1 MKMKAI
7 GYQVPGSL
15 DRQEAL
21 ADITLDKPA
30 PEGQDLL
37 VKIQAVSVNPADYK
51 MRQAMPA
58 PEGGW
63 NILGFDAS
71 GVVEAIRAD
80 VKNFNMG
87 DEVYYAGSMVRPGTN
102 SEYQLVDERIVAKKP
117 TSLSH
122 AEAAAMPLTT
132 ITAWEALFDRLDV
145 TRPTIQGGKLILIIG
160 GAGGVGSIAIQ
171 LLRAL
176 TDLTVITSV
185 SRPET
190 QAWVEELGAHYVIDH
205 SKPMAPQIEALGLG
219 APGFVFS
226 TNHSQHH
233 LADIAELI
241 APQGRF
247 SLTDEVEAFASQPF
261 VMKSVSVHFEL
272 MFTRSLFGTPDIDV
286 QHQLL
291 TKVAAL
297 IDAGKVRTTLTEVA
311 GNINADSLKKVHAQL
326 ETGKARGKIV
336 LEGF

>member
-1 MKMKAI
+1 MKAI
-7 GYQVPGSL
+7 GYKTPGSVDKLVEL
-15 DRQEAL
+15 D
-21 ADITLDKPA
+21 LDKPVA
-30 PEGQDLL
+30 KGRDIL
-37 VKIQAVSVNPADYK
+37 VKVNAVSVNPADTK
-51 MRQAMPA
+51 MRRAMPA
-58 PEGGW
+58 PEGAEAV
-63 NILGFDAS
+63 ILGFDAA
-71 GVVEAIRAD
+71 GVVEAVGED
-80 VKNFNMG
+80 TTLFNVG
-87 DEVYYAGSMVRPGTN
+87 DAVYYAGSMVRPGTN
-102 SEYQLVDERIVAKKP
+102 SEFHLVDERIVGKKP

-145 TRPTIQGGKLILIIG
+145 SRPTTQGGKLILVVG

-176 TDLTVITSV
+176 TDLTIIATA

-190 QAWVEELGAHYVIDH
+190 QEWVKKLGAHHVIDH
-205 SKPMAPQIEALGLG
+205 RQPMAPQIEALGIG

-226 TNHSQHH
+226 TNQSQHH

-247 SLTDEVEAFASQPF
+247 SLTDEVDAFESRPF

-272 MFTRSLFGTPDIDV
+272 MFTRSLFGSADIQE
-286 QHQLL
+286 QHNLLNTVAELVDAGKVSTTL
-291 TKVAAL
+291 TKVA
-297 IDAGKVRTTLTEVA
+297 GS
-311 GNINADSLKKVHAQL
+311 INVENMKKVHTQI

>member
-1 MKMKAI
+1 MKAI
-7 GYQVPGSL
+7 GYKTPGSVDKLVEL
-15 DRQEAL
+15 D
-21 ADITLDKPA
+21 LDKPVA
-30 PEGQDLL
+30 KGRDIL
-37 VKIQAVSVNPADYK
+37 VKVNAVSVNPADTK
-51 MRQAMPA
+51 MRRAMPA
-58 PEGGW
+58 PEGTEAV
-63 NILGFDAS
+63 ILGFDAA
-71 GVVEAIRAD
+71 GVVEAVGED
-80 VKNFNMG
+80 TTLFNVG
-87 DEVYYAGSMVRPGTN
+87 DAVYYAGSMVRPGTN
-102 SEYQLVDERIVAKKP
+102 SEFHLVDERIVGKKP

-145 TRPTIQGGKLILIIG
+145 SRPTTQGGNLILVVG

-176 TDLTVITSV
+176 TDLTIIATA

-190 QAWVEELGAHYVIDH
+190 QEWVKKLGAHHVIDH
-205 SKPMAPQIEALGLG
+205 RQPMAPQIEALGIG
-219 APGFVFS
+219 APGLVFS
-226 TNHSQHH
+226 TNQSQHH

-247 SLTDEVEAFASQPF
+247 SLTDEVDAFESRPF

-272 MFTRSLFGTPDIDV
+272 MFTRSLFGSADIQE
-286 QHQLL
+286 QHNLL
-291 TKVAAL
+291 NTVAEL
-297 IDAGKVRTTLTEVA
+297 VDAGKVSTTLTEVA
-311 GNINADSLKKVHAQL
+311 GSINVENMKKVHTQI

>member
-1 MKMKAI
+1 MKAI
-7 GYQVPGSL
+7 GYKPPGSVDGLVEL
-15 DRQEAL
+15 D
-21 ADITLDKPA
+21 LDKPVA
-30 PEGQDLL
+30 KGKDIL
-37 VKIQAVSVNPADYK
+37 VKVNAVSVNPADTK
-51 MRQAMPA
+51 VRQAMPV
-58 PEGGW
+58 PEGAEAVT
-63 NILGFDAS
+63 LGFDAS
-71 GVVEAIRAD
+71 GVVEAVGED
-80 VKNFNMG
+80 TTLFNVG
-87 DEVYYAGSMVRPGTN
+87 DAVYYAGSMVRPGTN
-102 SEYQLVDERIVAKKP
+102 SEFHLVDERIVGKKP

-145 TRPTIQGGKLILIIG
+145 SRPTTQGGNLILVVG

-176 TDLTVITSV
+176 TDLTIIATA
-185 SRPET
+185 SRLET
-190 QAWVEELGAHYVIDH
+190 QEWVKKLGAHHVIDH
-205 SKPMAPQIEALGLG
+205 RQPMAPQIEALGIG

-226 TNHSQHH
+226 TNQSQHH

-247 SLTDEVEAFASQPF
+247 SLTDEVDAFESRPF

-272 MFTRSLFGTPDIDV
+272 MFTRSLFGTADIQE
-286 QHQLL
+286 QHNLL
-291 TKVAAL
+291 NKVAEL
-297 IDAGKVRTTLTEVA
+297 VDAGKVSTTLTEVA
-311 GNINADSLKKVHAQL
+311 GSINVDNMKKVHAQI

>member
-1 MKMKAI
+1 MKAI
-7 GYQVPGSL
+7 GYQTPGSI

-21 ADITLDKPA
+21 VDISLDQPI
-30 PEGQDLL
+30 PQGQDLR
-37 VKIQAVSVNPADYK
+37 VKIQAVSVNPVDYK
-51 MRQAMPA
+51 VRQGMPA

-63 NILGFDAS
+63 NVLGYDAS
-71 GVVEAIRAD
+71 GVVDAVGDA
-80 VKNFNMG
+80 VQNFQVG
-87 DEVYYAGSMVRPGTN
+87 DQVFYAGSMIRPGTN
-102 SEYQLVDERIVAKKP
+102 SEYHLVDERIVAKKP

-122 AEAAAMPLTT
+122 AEAAAMPLTS

-145 TRPTIQGGKLILIIG
+145 TRPTTQGGKLILIIG

-176 TDLTVITSV
+176 TDMTIITTV

-190 QAWVEELGAHYVIDH
+190 QAWVEELGAHHVIDH
-205 SKPMAPQIEALGLG
+205 SKPMAPQIDALGLG

-247 SLTDEVEAFASQPF
+247 SLTDEVDAFDSRPF
-261 VMKSVSVHFEL
+261 VMKSISVHFEL
-272 MFTRSLFGTPDIDV
+272 MFTRSLFGTSDIAA

-291 TKVAAL
+291 SKVAEL
-297 IDAGKVRTTLTEVA
+297 IDAGKIKTTLTEIA
-311 GNINADSLKKVHAQL
+311 GRINADNLKKVHAQL

>member
-1 MKMKAI
+1 MKAI
-7 GYQVPGSL
+7 GYQTPGSI

-21 ADITLDKPA
+21 VDISLDQPI
-30 PEGQDLL
+30 PQGQDLR
-37 VKIQAVSVNPADYK
+37 VKIQAVSVNPVDYK
-51 MRQAMPA
+51 VRQGMPA

-63 NILGFDAS
+63 NVLGYDAS
-71 GVVEAIRAD
+71 GVVDAVGDA
-80 VKNFNMG
+80 VQNFQVG
-87 DEVYYAGSMVRPGTN
+87 DQVFYAGSMIRPGTN
-102 SEYQLVDERIVAKKP
+102 SEYHLVDERIVAKKP

-122 AEAAAMPLTT
+122 AEAAAMPLTS

-145 TRPTIQGGKLILIIG
+145 TRPTTQGGKLILIIG

-176 TDLTVITSV
+176 TDMTIITTV

-190 QAWVEELGAHYVIDH
+190 QAWVEELGAHHVIDH
-205 SKPMAPQIEALGLG
+205 SKPMAPQIDALGLG

-247 SLTDEVEAFASQPF
+247 SLTDEVDAFDSRPF
-261 VMKSVSVHFEL
+261 VMKSISVHFEL
-272 MFTRSLFGTPDIDV
+272 MFTRSLFGTSDIAA

-291 TKVAAL
+291 SKVAEL
-297 IDAGKVRTTLTEVA
+297 IDAGKIKTTLTEIA
-311 GNINADSLKKVHAQL
+311 GLINADNLKKVHAQL

>member
-1 MKMKAI
+1 MKAI
-7 GYQVPGSL
+7 GYQTPGSI

-21 ADITLDKPA
+21 VDISLDQPI
-30 PEGQDLL
+30 PQGQDLR
-37 VKIQAVSVNPADYK
+37 VKIQAVSVNPVDYK
-51 MRQAMPA
+51 VRQGMPA

-63 NILGFDAS
+63 NVLGYDAS
-71 GVVEAIRAD
+71 GVVDAVGDA
-80 VKNFNMG
+80 VQNFQVG
-87 DEVYYAGSMVRPGTN
+87 DQVFYAGSMIRPGTN
-102 SEYQLVDERIVAKKP
+102 SEYHLVDERIVAKKP

-122 AEAAAMPLTT
+122 AEAAAMPLTS

-145 TRPTIQGGKLILIIG
+145 TRPTTQGGKLILIIG

-176 TDLTVITSV
+176 TDMTIITTV

-190 QAWVEELGAHYVIDH
+190 QAWVEELGAHHVIDH
-205 SKPMAPQIEALGLG
+205 SKPMAPQIDALGLG

-233 LADIAELI
+233 LADITELI

-247 SLTDEVEAFASQPF
+247 SLTDEVDAFDSRPF
-261 VMKSVSVHFEL
+261 VMKSISVHFEL
-272 MFTRSLFGTPDIDV
+272 MFIRSLFGTSDIAA

-291 TKVAAL
+291 SKVAEL
-297 IDAGKVRTTLTEVA
+297 IDAGKIKTTLTEIA
-311 GNINADSLKKVHAQL
+311 GRINADNLKKVHAQL